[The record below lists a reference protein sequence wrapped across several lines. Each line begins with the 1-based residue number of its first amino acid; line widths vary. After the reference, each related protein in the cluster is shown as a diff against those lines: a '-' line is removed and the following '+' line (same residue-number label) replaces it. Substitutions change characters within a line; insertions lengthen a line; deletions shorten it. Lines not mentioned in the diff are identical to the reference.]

1 MNRRTYLALMSALP
15 IVGRGVAQAQE
26 LSTVRVL
33 GPANDGFKSV
43 YYGVRSGLFQRY
55 ALDVV
60 PQLVNSGGAA
70 TAALIGGAAEVASVN
85 VVTVFQAHLKDVP
98 MKMISAAYW
107 YRSETANTLMLV
119 LKESPIK
126 SGRDLIG
133 KTVGSPALGDLASV
147 GTLAWIDQTGGDSKR
162 TNTIEVP
169 QSATVAFLEQ
179 GRVDAVTMNEPAVSQ
194 ALASGKVRVLSK
206 PFDAIAKH
214 FQGGCFAVME
224 PIVEKNTATM
234 TRFARAMHESVVYTN
249 AHMAETVDMV
259 AGYSGI
265 PPEVVAKSIR
275 AVDPEY
281 VEPRNLQPLID
292 ALAKYGTLARAFPAA
307 DVISSA
313 ALKVR

>member
-1 MNRRTYLALMSALP
+1 
-15 IVGRGVAQAQE
+15 
-26 LSTVRVL
+26 
-33 GPANDGFKSV
+33 
-43 YYGVRSGLFQRY
+43 
-55 ALDVV
+55 
-60 PQLVNSGGAA
+60 
-70 TAALIGGAAEVASVN
+70 
-85 VVTVFQAHLKDVP
+85 
-98 MKMISAAYW
+98 MKIISAAYW

-119 LKESPIK
+119 LKDSPIR

-147 GTLAWIDQTGGDSKR
+147 GTLAWVDQTGGDSKR

-194 ALASGKVRVLSK
+194 ALASGKVRVLAK

-214 FQGGCFAVME
+214 FEGGCFAVME
-224 PIVEKNTATM
+224 PFVEKNAGTM
-234 TRFARAMHESVVYTN
+234 ARFARAMHESVVYTN
-249 AHMAETVDMV
+249 AHMAETVDLV

-265 PPEVVAKSIR
+265 APEVVAKSIR

-281 VEPRNLQPLID
+281 VEVPNLQPLID
-292 ALAKYGTLARAFPAA
+292 ALARYGTLSRAFPAA
-307 DVISSA
+307 EVISSA